1 MKEDNYKIYVG
12 LLQQHEAA
20 LRCFIRS
27 LMPSWNDVDDVMQE
41 VSLVLWEKFEGFDQS
56 SNFLRWAYVIAR
68 FKVMNFCSKKG
79 REKLHFDNDLL
90 DLMAA
95 ECEEEE
101 DIRKAEEKAMWT
113 CMEHI
118 PEARK
123 QLLLNSS
130 RKGVTVKSIAAELG
144 KTPKSLY
151 RTLDRLKESLLKCIQ
166 SKLREEGLS

>member
-1 MKEDNYKIYVG
+1 MKEDDYKVYVG
-12 LLQQHEAA
+12 LLQSNEAA

-27 LMPSWNDVDDVMQE
+27 LMPSWNDVDDLMQE
-41 VSLVLWEKFEGFDQS
+41 VSLVLWEKFEEFDRQS
-56 SNFLRWAYVIAR
+56 SFLRWAYVIAR

-90 DLMAA
+90 ELMAA

-101 DIRKAEEKAMWT
+101 DIRKAEEKAMWA
-113 CMEHI
+113 CMENI
-118 PEARK
+118 PAARK

-130 RKGVTVKSIAAELG
+130 RKGVTVKSIAEKLG

-166 SKLREEGLS
+166 SRLREEGIS

>member
-12 LLQQHEAA
+12 LLQQNEAA

-41 VSLVLWEKFEGFDQS
+41 VSLTLWEKFDEFDQS
-56 SNFLRWAYVIAR
+56 TNFLRWAYVIAR

-90 DLMAA
+90 ELMAA

-113 CMEHI
+113 CMENI

-130 RKGVTVKSIAAELG
+130 RKGVTVKSIAEELG

-151 RTLDRLKESLLKCIQ
+151 RTLDRLKESLYKCIQ
-166 SKLREEGLS
+166 NKLREEGLS

>member
-1 MKEDNYKIYVG
+1 MQEENYRAYVK
-12 LLQQHEAA
+12 LLQSNEAA

-41 VSLVLWEKFEGFDQS
+41 VSLVLWEKFEDFDQNT
-56 SNFLRWAYVIAR
+56 NFLKWAYVIAR

-90 DLMAA
+90 ELMAA
-95 ECEEEE
+95 ECEDEEE
-101 DIRKAEEKAMWT
+101 LRKAEEKAMWS
-113 CMEHI
+113 CMEKV

-123 QLLLNSS
+123 QLLVNSS
-130 RKGVTVKSIAAELG
+130 KKGVTVKSIAQQLG

-151 RTLDRLKESLLKCIQ
+151 RTLDRLKELLQKCIEE
-166 SKLREEGLS
+166 KLREEGVS